1 MRRRVKRRGGYFV
14 NTTMA
19 AAIHVA
25 ASFYIAHR
33 LLNHRDDH
41 RSYSTFDESQDNVV
55 TVTTAVIPV
64 TAIAMGVKKASRE
77 DNRDTATRNA
87 TTLQSGNL
95 FRDLYGKRTSPPKSD
110 GTMAAAAPSQQA
122 P

>member
-14 NTTMA
+14 NSIMA
-19 AAIHVA
+19 AINVA

-33 LLNHRDDH
+33 LLNHHDDH
-41 RSYSTFDESQDNVV
+41 RSYSTFDESQDNV
-55 TVTTAVIPV
+55 IPV
-64 TAIAMGVKKASRE
+64 TAIAMGVKNASRE

-95 FRDLYGKRTSPPKSD
+95 FRDLYGKGTSPPKSD
-110 GTMAAAAPSQQA
+110 GTVAAAAPSQQA